1 MHPPKP
7 KHSRTPKLDC
17 PRMERWELTYWH
29 QSYTV
34 RARKRLVVFVLSTQ
48 NTAREYIMLTIT
60 RKLKE
65 LRHRKVDFEVS
76 LSQKSLEED
85 GLQGIHLRK
94 YQLDGVSW
102 MKCCF
107 KSGHGC
113 ILGDE
118 MGLGK
123 TIQVRKFIT
132 KS

>member
-1 MHPPKP
+1 MMGSHILALVFHGARLKTPGCFLYCQPK
-7 KHSRTPKLDC
+7 
-17 PRMERWELTYWH
+17 
-29 QSYTV
+29 
-34 RARKRLVVFVLSTQ
+34 TQ
-48 NTAREYIMLTIT
+48 RGNIIIMLTIT
-60 RKLKE
+60 KKLKE
-65 LRHRKVDFEVS
+65 LRHRKIDIEVS

-132 KS
+132 KK

>member
-1 MHPPKP
+1 MGAHILAPVLHGARPKMPGCFCIVNPKP
-7 KHSRTPKLDC
+7 
-17 PRMERWELTYWH
+17 
-29 QSYTV
+29 
-34 RARKRLVVFVLSTQ
+34 Q

-65 LRHRKVDFEVS
+65 LRHRKIDFEVS

-107 KSGHGC
+107 ISGHGC

-123 TIQVRKFIT
+123 TIQVRKFVT

>member
-1 MHPPKP
+1 
-7 KHSRTPKLDC
+7 
-17 PRMERWELTYWH
+17 
-29 QSYTV
+29 
-34 RARKRLVVFVLSTQ
+34 
-48 NTAREYIMLTIT
+48 MLTIT

-76 LSQKSLEED
+76 LSQKSLEEH

-123 TIQVRKFIT
+123 NYTGEKIHNE
-132 KS
+132 KSKEFPFGSEHQKKMA

>member
-1 MHPPKP
+1 
-7 KHSRTPKLDC
+7 
-17 PRMERWELTYWH
+17 MERWEVTYWH

-48 NTAREYIMLTIT
+48 NTAREYIMLTIA
-60 RKLKE
+60 RRLKE

-94 YQLDGVSW
+94 YQLDGVLW

-123 TIQVRKFIT
+123 TIQVREFIT

>member
-1 MHPPKP
+1 MGTHILAPVLHGARPKG
-7 KHSRTPKLDC
+7 
-17 PRMERWELTYWH
+17 
-29 QSYTV
+29 
-34 RARKRLVVFVLSTQ
+34 LVVFVLSTQ
-48 NTAREYIMLTIT
+48 NTARGLPQRGNIIIMLTIT

-76 LSQKSLEED
+76 LSQKSLEEH

>member
-1 MHPPKP
+1 
-7 KHSRTPKLDC
+7 
-17 PRMERWELTYWH
+17 MERWELTYWH

-34 RARKRLVVFVLSTQ
+34 RARSAWLFLYCQPKTQ
-48 NTAREYIMLTIT
+48 RGNIIIMLTIT

-76 LSQKSLEED
+76 LSQKSLEEH

-123 TIQVRKFIT
+123 TIQVRKCIT